1 MFLMRWSLYQ
11 RCAVLLPRLRTRR
24 QGHCGVYAP
33 APTTSSLS
41 AGGVATFQD
50 TNVLCRGSPP
60 VLNRLVSD
68 PLLFLEAARSGVPY
82 PRVTHE
88 EVFDE
93 DVFAPAERGDEAVA
107 LLLVEPLYLPL
118 RYVLSPPFF
127 AEALPQQKS
136 RPLLLGGAPAETKP
150 TL

>member
-1 MFLMRWSLYQ
+1 
-11 RCAVLLPRLRTRR
+11 
-24 QGHCGVYAP
+24 
-33 APTTSSLS
+33 
-41 AGGVATFQD
+41 
-50 TNVLCRGSPP
+50 
-60 VLNRLVSD
+60 LNRLVNH

-136 RPLLLGGAPAETKP
+136 RPLLLGGALAETKP